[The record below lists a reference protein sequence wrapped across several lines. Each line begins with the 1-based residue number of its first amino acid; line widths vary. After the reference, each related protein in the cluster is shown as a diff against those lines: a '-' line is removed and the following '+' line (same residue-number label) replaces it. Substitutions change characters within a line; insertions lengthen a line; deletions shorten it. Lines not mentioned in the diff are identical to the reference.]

1 MKGKKIV
8 LVLVVGV
15 FLALGWLLT
24 LKKASGIDEINEQRN
39 LVERA
44 DVFLSKK
51 LYIRGIPLLEQ
62 ALGMNVGDS
71 KEIQRKL
78 LQAYFDYD
86 DEKSYIALLSDM
98 SKLNNS
104 TEEDYMRI
112 ISKIEERND
121 IDEALQ
127 IAKSGLNFFDEGKV
141 KDFYEKYRYES
152 KFLQLGYQKVSYSED
167 VEYLPSMYD
176 NKWNYID
183 GEGRLQLQTDS
194 ESATPFNQSGF
205 AVIKR
210 NGRFETIVKSGELY
224 GIDETGVEEVKG
236 LTNSSIIA
244 KKDGK
249 FGYYNY
255 DFKLLS
261 ESLQFDEV
269 TMSSDGFSAVKR
281 DGAWAL
287 MKDDGEITT
296 DFIYED
302 VALNTL
308 GSIFK
313 NGRAMVKKGGNWIL
327 IDMEGKQLFE
337 ATFKEAKAPEST
349 EYIAVGDG
357 SGKWGFIDHEGNKVI
372 DFKYEDAK
380 SFSNGLAAVKE
391 NGFWKYISKADKIV
405 IDELFDEAES
415 FLNGKAV
422 VYTKEGAA
430 VLSLKYFNL
439 E

>member
-1 MKGKKIV
+1 MKGKKLI
-8 LVLVVGV
+8 LVLFLGAFLVVAW
-15 FLALGWLLT
+15 FLT
-24 LKKASGIDEINEQRN
+24 LKKTSGIDEMNEQN
-39 LVERA
+39 QLVKKAE
-44 DVFLSKK
+44 VFLSKK
-51 LYIRGIPLLEQ
+51 LYIRAIPALEKAVSIHTKQ
-62 ALGMNVGDS
+62 NP
-71 KEIQRKL
+71 EIRKKL
-78 LQAYFDYD
+78 LLAYFDYE
-86 DEKSYIALLSDM
+86 DEDSYLALLEDIAKEKNTS
-98 SKLNNS
+98 
-104 TEEDYMRI
+104 EEDFLRI
-112 ISKIEERND
+112 MIRLEDRKKIK
-121 IDEALQ
+121 EALL
-127 IAKSGLNFFDEGKV
+127 IAKDGLKYHKDGKI
-141 KDFYEKYRYES
+141 KEFYEKYRYEHDLRTTGYS
-152 KFLQLGYQKVSYSED
+152 KLIPTEKISD
-167 VEYLPSMYD
+167 LPALRDSTWFYVGR
-176 NKWNYID
+176 D
-183 GEGRLQLQTDS
+183 GGITRRIEA

-269 TMSSDGFSAVKR
+269 TMGSDGFSAVKR

-308 GSIFK
+308 GSIFN
-313 NGRAMVKKGGNWIL
+313 NGRAMVKQNGNWIL
-327 IDMEGKQLFE
+327 IDTEGKQLLE

-430 VLSLKYFNL
+430 ILSLKYFNL